1 MYIGK
6 YVNTHGIKGEI
17 KIQSD
22 VDHKDAVFKI
32 GNEISIASKTFK
44 IKTYRVHKGYDM
56 LTFEGINNIND
67 ILPLKGNKV
76 FIDRNLLPE
85 EIIFYNDLINKTL
98 ILDDKIFGKVVDYSN
113 TKNPLLICI
122 HDEKTFYIPMNGNFI
137 KEIKDDIFLEESAK
151 GLIL

>member
-22 VDHKDAVFKI
+22 IDHKDVVFKI

-56 LTFEGINNIND
+56 VTFEGINNIND

-76 FIDRNLLPE
+76 FIDRNLLSKD
-85 EIIFYNDLINKTL
+85 IIFYDDLINKTL
-98 ILDDKIFGKVVDYSN
+98 ILDNKIFGKVVDYSN
-113 TKNPLLICI
+113 TKKPLLICI

-151 GLIL
+151 ELIL

>member
-22 VDHKDAVFKI
+22 IDHKDVVFKV
-32 GNEISIASKTFK
+32 GNELNIASKTFK

-56 LTFEGINNIND
+56 VTFNEITDINE

-76 FIDRNLLPE
+76 FIDRNLLPKD
-85 EIIFYNDLINKTL
+85 IIFYADLLNKTL
-98 ILDDKIFGKVVDYSN
+98 ILDDKEFGKVVDYSN
-113 TKNPLLICI
+113 TKNPLLICVQ
-122 HDEKTFYIPMNGNFI
+122 DEKTFYIPMNGNFI
-137 KEIKDDIFLEESAK
+137 KEINENIILDESAK